1 MRSGDHGSIFEG
13 TAKLE
18 ITITSCLQ
26 INQGRPIKHPAIPPV
41 VLTVE
46 GLSFRYR
53 DPKVE
58 LFAGLSIAIPPGVT
72 LVQGGDGRGK
82 STLLRLLAG
91 ALPVEAGQLQLNG
104 VSLKEQPDAYRRQL
118 LWVEPRTS
126 DFDQLTP
133 LQYFES
139 LRARYAGFDAT
150 VAKQLAEGL
159 GLEPHLNKQLFM
171 LSTGSKRK
179 AWLAAA
185 FASGASLLLLDEP
198 FAALDA
204 PSIAFIKQ
212 LLQDTSAHPGRAV
225 VIADYEAPEHVVLAG
240 LVDLGD

>member
-1 MRSGDHGSIFEG
+1 M
-13 TAKLE
+13 E

-46 GLSFRYR
+46 GLSFRYPN
-53 DPKVE
+53 PKVE
-58 LFAGLSIAIPPGVT
+58 IFANLSAAIPPGVT

-91 ALPVEAGQLQLNG
+91 VLAANAGQLQLNG
-104 VSLKEQPDAYRRQL
+104 VSLKAQPDAYRRQL
-118 LWVEPRTS
+118 FWVEPRST
-126 DFDQLTP
+126 DFDPLTP

-139 LRARYAGFDAT
+139 LRTRYPDFDVAQ
-150 VAKQLAEGL
+150 AKQLAEGL
-159 GLEPHLNKQLFM
+159 GLEPHLHKQLFM

-179 AWLAAA
+179 VWLAAA
-185 FASGASLLLLDEP
+185 FASGAELLLLDEP

-212 LLQDTSAHPGRAV
+212 LLQDSSAHPGRAV
-225 VIADYEAPEHVVLAG
+225 VIADYEAPEHVPLAG

>member
-1 MRSGDHGSIFEG
+1 MSPGAILEG

-26 INQGRPIKHPAIPPV
+26 INQGRPIKHPAIPSV
-41 VLTVE
+41 VLVVE
-46 GLSFRYR
+46 GLSFRYP

-58 LFAGLSIAIPPGVT
+58 LFTNLSAAIPPGVT

-82 STLLRLLAG
+82 STLLRLMAG
-91 ALPVEAGQLQLNG
+91 ALAADAGQLQLNG
-104 VSLKEQPDAYRRQL
+104 VSLKTQPEAYRRQL
-118 LWVEPRTS
+118 FWVEPRSTG
-126 DFDQLTP
+126 FDQLTP

-139 LRARYAGFDAT
+139 LRAQYTGFDAA
-150 VAKQLAEGL
+150 VAEQLAEGM

-179 AWLAAA
+179 VWLAAA
-185 FASGASLLLLDEP
+185 FASGAELLLLDEP

-212 LLQDTSAHPGRAV
+212 LLRDGSAHPGRAV
-225 VIADYEAPEHVVLAG
+225 VIADYEEPDHVPLAG
-240 LVDLGD
+240 VIDLGD